1 MGHLGADVHPL
12 SVAPARLLLV
22 AGGRDAGSVG
32 VDPLGAER
40 RCE

>member
-12 SVAPARLLLV
+12 SVAPAQLLLV
-22 AGGRDAGSVG
+22 AGGRDTGSVG